1 MTDKTTVPSTAP
13 PGLDRRPL
21 RSGAA
26 PAPDRGG
33 GRGRQLRNLRFAYL
47 CLLPALVVVT
57 LFTVYPVFASLD
69 LALHENHLLRPED
82 GGFVG
87 GANFIDA
94 LSSPRFAAS
103 LATTLRFTVL
113 AVGGV
118 AALGIAVALL
128 LNQPFRGARFLQVI
142 ILIPWAIPEVI
153 AGVMWRWMFAGN
165 VGVINGALY
174 TLGLIDQYYSF
185 FGSPISAQAA
195 LLVAY
200 LWKHLP
206 LAAILLLAAL
216 QVIPQD
222 VYDAA
227 RVDGAGPWRLFT
239 NMTLPFLKPTLL
251 VVLIFETVLAF
262 TTFDLIFAMTGG
274 GPANATT
281 FLAWH
286 AYNEI
291 FTALDLGRGAALGL
305 FIALLTL
312 VAALA
317 YWRALRT
324 EDPYVTA

>member
-1 MTDKTTVPSTAP
+1 VPSATASRLEQRP
-13 PGLDRRPL
+13 RR
-21 RSGAA
+21 SVGA
-26 PAPDRGG
+26 PAPDRSGS
-33 GRGRQLRNLRFAYL
+33 RVRRRRDLRFVYL
-47 CLLPALVVVT
+47 CLLPALAVVT

-69 LALHENHLLRPED
+69 LVLHENHLLRPQD
-82 GGFVG
+82 NDFVG
-87 GANFIDA
+87 AANVVDA
-94 LSSPRFAAS
+94 VRSPRFVGS
-103 LATTLRFTVL
+103 LITTLRFTVL
-113 AVGGV
+113 AVGSV
-118 AALGIAVALL
+118 AVLGIGVALL
-128 LNQPFRGARFLQVI
+128 LNQPFWGARFLQVI
-142 ILIPWAIPEVI
+142 ILIPWAVPEVI

-185 FGSPISAQAA
+185 FGGPFTAQAA

-227 RVDGAGPWRLFT
+227 RVDGAGPWRLFA
-239 NMTLPFLKPTLL
+239 NITLPFLKPTLL

-262 TTFDLIFAMTGG
+262 TTFDLVFAMTGG

-281 FLAWH
+281 FIAWH
-286 AYNEI
+286 AYSEI
-291 FTALDLGRGAALGL
+291 FTNLNLGRGAALGL

-312 VAALA
+312 VAAVA

-324 EDPYVTA
+324 EDLYVTR